1 MVDKTSK
8 LKQTTKNIFAIADIS
23 INENRPWDIQVHDNR
38 FYQRVLA
45 QGSLGLGE
53 SYMDGWWDC
62 EKLDEFFYR
71 VLKADLSKKVK
82 VKGVLLGIL
91 KAKAINM
98 QSKARAFEVGEKH
111 YDMGNELYQ
120 HMLDKQMV
128 YSCGYWK
135 DADNLDDAQEAKL
148 ELTCKKLNL
157 KPGMKVLDIGCG
169 WGSFAKYAA
178 EKYKVKVVGIT
189 ISKEQVELGNG
200 LCTGLPVEI
209 RLQDYR
215 EVNEKFDRIV
225 SLGMFEHVGPKN
237 YRTYMQVV
245 NNCLKDDGLFLL
257 HTIGKNTS
265 KGRTDRWMNK
275 YIFPNGVLPSVKQI
289 AKSSEGLFVLED
301 WHNFSADYDK
311 TLMAW
316 HNNFNNNWD
325 KIKGNYNERFKRM
338 WNYYLLSCAGLFR
351 SEKGRLWQIV
361 FSKNGVKGGYESVR

>member
-1 MVDKTSK
+1 MGKSK
-8 LKQTTKNIFAIADIS
+8 LKQTTKNIFAIADIN

-53 SYMDGWWDC
+53 SYMDKWWDC
-62 EKLDEFFYR
+62 EKLDEFFYK
-71 VLKADLSKKVK
+71 VLKADLSRKVK
-82 VKGVLLGIL
+82 VKGVLYDVL
-91 KAKAINM
+91 KAKVINM
-98 QSKARAFEVGEKH
+98 QSKGRAFEVGEKH
-111 YDMGNELYQ
+111 YDIGNELYQ

-128 YSCGYWK
+128 YTCGYWRN
-135 DADNLDDAQEAKL
+135 ANNLNDAQEAKL

-189 ISKEQVELGNG
+189 ISKEQVELGNA

-215 EVNEKFDRIV
+215 DLNEKFDRVV

-237 YRTYMQVV
+237 YRTYMKVV
-245 NNCLKDDGLFLL
+245 NKYLKDDGLFLL
-257 HTIGKNTS
+257 HTIGTNTS
-265 KGRTDRWMNK
+265 KGGTDRWINK

-289 AKSSEGLFVLED
+289 AKASERLFVLED
-301 WHNFSADYDK
+301 WHNFGADYEK

-316 HNNFNNNWD
+316 HYNFEKNWN
-325 KIKGNYNERFKRM
+325 KIKENYDERFKRM
-338 WNYYLLSCAGLFR
+338 WNYYLLSCAGAFR
-351 SEKGRLWQIV
+351 AEKYRLWQIV
-361 FSKNGVKGGYESVR
+361 FSKSGVEGGYESVR